1 VPDALLIFV
10 MPPSMDVLNDRLSQ
24 RGSEDA
30 ASQALRRHNAAGE
43 IAAATDYDEIVVNE
57 TGHVEEAAERIWE
70 VIQAQARRDP
80 PRRVRL

>member
-1 VPDALLIFV
+1 
-10 MPPSMDVLNDRLSQ
+10 LSQ